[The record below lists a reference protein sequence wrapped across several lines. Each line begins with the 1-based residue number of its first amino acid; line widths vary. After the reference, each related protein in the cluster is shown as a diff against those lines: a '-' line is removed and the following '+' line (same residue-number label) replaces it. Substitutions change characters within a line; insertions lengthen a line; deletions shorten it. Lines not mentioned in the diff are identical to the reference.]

1 MKKLAA
7 LSLALLF
14 ALGMT
19 AAAAETYTAQG
30 FYTIEYPEGLT
41 LDNTSYTDESNDD
54 NVWLYLLTNDDY
66 MIDAY
71 ITKLDEYTGFS
82 LYSATVSERENYVT
96 DTLDDYADY
105 AASLVETVTTAEGIP
120 SYVYSMQESDGAYYY
135 AETISN
141 GMSVNFCCYYNDA
154 ALPLDDTLLGNLHDV
169 LASLRK
175 ADSVQPTATQDAN
188 AGVASSA
195 DATSGATT

>member
-82 LYSATVSERENYVT
+82 LYSATESERENYVT

-120 SYVYSMQESDGAYYY
+120 FYVYSMLSPSFTMRRLKSRSCSSSRA
-135 AETISN
+135 SPFL
-141 GMSVNFCCYYNDA
+141 SRKRL
-154 ALPLDDTLLGNLHDV
+154 LPTG
-169 LASLRK
+169 
-175 ADSVQPTATQDAN
+175 
-188 AGVASSA
+188 
-195 DATSGATT
+195 